1 MTPAPRRPGVPGA
14 AERGSS
20 HGPDGPVR
28 PAGPVGARAPAT
40 SRAWLIAGGVSLI
53 AGIGLVLWLL
63 PHYLTRDRSAP
74 AADAAGA
81 ATDARRIRATL
92 FYVSDDG
99 NQLVATDR
107 EVPFAAAPA
116 DQARRIIEAQVAP
129 APEGLLSPIPAGTTV
144 RSLYITPHGEAYVD
158 LSHEIA
164 TAHPGGSLNEA
175 LTVFA
180 IINALTVNLPA
191 ISSAQILIDG
201 KEVDTLAGHLDLR
214 RPLTRAPQWVRK
226 DVPRS

>member
-1 MTPAPRRPGVPGA
+1 VTPPPRRRTGSPGLDGSAGPIPSRLWFIVGA
-14 AERGSS
+14 A
-20 HGPDGPVR
+20 
-28 PAGPVGARAPAT
+28 
-40 SRAWLIAGGVSLI
+40 SLI

-63 PHYLTRDRSAP
+63 PHWLTRDRPGP
-74 AADAAGA
+74 ATGA
-81 ATDARRIRATL
+81 ASSAEARRIRATL

-99 NQLVATDR
+99 NQLVAVDR
-107 EVPFAAAPA
+107 EVPFSAAPA

-129 APEGLLSPIPAGTTV
+129 APEGLISPIPAGTTV
-144 RSLYITPHGEAYVD
+144 RNLYITPHGQAYVD

-164 TAHPGGSLNEA
+164 TAHSGGSLDEA

-180 IINALTVNLPA
+180 IINALTVNLPDITA
-191 ISSAQILIDG
+191 AQILIDG

-226 DVPRS
+226 DSPRS